1 MQIAYLTVIYN
12 NYKILNKNLKLVN
25 SLNKNI
31 DITYYIIDNSDK
43 KNKNEINENEKINY
57 YTNEKYPKNNFKKN
71 SFHHA
76 YALDYGLK
84 KLINQKTI

>member
-25 SLNKNI
+25 SQNI

-43 KNKNEINENEKINY
+43 KNKNEIHRKMKELLY
-57 YTNEKYPKNNFKKN
+57 
-71 SFHHA
+71 
-76 YALDYGLK
+76 
-84 KLINQKTI
+84 